1 MSRSQAIAGVTIML
15 DFLITEGVIQE
26 LGSGQLETVTT
37 KHLDKAQH
45 EGLENNQINIF
56 LFQTRPNSAWRNL
69 DMPTKVKSG
78 ETGKPPLALNLYYL
92 ITAYGRD
99 NEDIE
104 SHNLLGIA
112 MRVLHDHPLIRSKD
126 INRAINSDKLS
137 AYKKKIL
144 QKSDLENQVDKIGV
158 TPTTLSLEE
167 ISKLW
172 GAFKSEYRISAAY
185 EVSVVYR
192 K

>member
-26 LGSGQLETVTT
+26 LGTGQLETVTT
-37 KHLDKAQH
+37 KHLDKAQDG
-45 EGLENNQINIF
+45 GLENNQINIF

-69 DMPTKVKSG
+69 DMPTVKSG
-78 ETGKPPLALNLYYL
+78 ETGKAPLALNLYYL

-126 INRAINSDKLS
+126 INRAINSDTLP

-172 GAFKSEYRISAAY
+172 GTFKTEYRISAAY
-185 EVSVVYR
+185 EVSVVLIES
-192 K
+192 